1 MLEERVHLVGVL
13 RECFNESDNLLLI
26 DSEIGTDKRVRPST
40 KEPVVLTRH
49 IYEHVEYLGLPP
61 SLVYLES
68 DTTSMSLQKFRVL
81 IPIGIQ

>member
-13 RECFNESDNLLLI
+13 REGLNESDNLLLI
-26 DSEIGTDKRVRPST
+26 DSEIGTDKRMRPST

-49 IYEHVEYLGLPP
+49 IYEHVEYLGLSPC
-61 SLVYLES
+61 LVYLELDS
-68 DTTSMSLQKFRVL
+68 TSKSLQKLRVI